1 MSHTYLRYSLRD
13 TFGVITSPESNAV
26 LTSHGKLAVAGAL
39 EDIVI
44 WNLKQGV
51 QTARL
56 KGPQGGG
63 VVTVLATTPLD
74 GSSQL
79 ASGHSDGTIRLWNLH
94 GADDST
100 EAVTTLSG
108 HTAAVSAVA
117 FNRIGSLL
125 ASGSFDTDIVV
136 WDVVAEAGLYKL
148 RGHKDAITG
157 CLFLERSQRL
167 VTSSKDTLVKVWDH
181 ETQHCVQ
188 TCVGHRNEVWS
199 LDVNATETRVVTGS
213 ADNKLRV
220 YDLPTSEEGDA
231 ASGGDGESKDG
242 GGASD
247 EVLRSMYVFLVMLT
261 LCRLHMCRFVILH
274 ILECVPTCAYVCPRV
289 PARAHTCPHVP
300 PMAAGVCVW
309 PNTWQLV
316 LMCRDV
322 KDVFD
327 LKLRTTFWLN
337 DDAPLVDD
345 FPHSTL
351 RHTHARTRTVPH

>member
-44 WNLKQGV
+44 WNIKQGV

-79 ASGHSDGTIRLWNLH
+79 ASGHSDGTICLWNLH

-136 WDVVAEAGLYKL
+136 WDVVAEVGLYKL

-220 YDLPTSEEGDA
+220 YDLPASEEGDA
-231 ASGGDGESKDG
+231 ASGSDGESKDGG

-247 EVLRSMYVFLVMLT
+247 EVLRSMYVFIVMLT
-261 LCRLHMCRFVILH
+261 LCRLHMCRVVIQL
-274 ILECVPTCAYVCPRV
+274 LEYVPTRAY
-289 PARAHTCPHVP
+289 TCPHVP
-300 PMAAGVCVW
+300 TRVPNGSWSMCVAKHLAACIDVQGCERCFRPPVVY
-309 PNTWQLV
+309 NV
-316 LMCRDV
+316 L
-322 KDVFD
+322 
-327 LKLRTTFWLN
+327 
-337 DDAPLVDD
+337 AE
-345 FPHSTL
+345 
-351 RHTHARTRTVPH
+351 